1 MRSKPRR
8 RKAWPAGPG
17 GPTLGKC
24 SGKSQ
29 KEPLLKQK
37 VGARE
42 DSSRVDLGK
51 ERIDKTAVTVG
62 GLGKVDDLLK
72 GIDEVESRDSIKP

>member
-8 RKAWPAGPG
+8 RKAWPAGLG
-17 GPTLGKC
+17 GPTLGKY

-29 KEPLLKQK
+29 KEPLLRQ
-37 VGARE
+37 VRARE

-51 ERIDKTAVTVG
+51 ERVDKAGVTVG
-62 GLGKVDDLLK
+62 GLGKVDD
-72 GIDEVESRDSIKP
+72 

>member
-1 MRSKPRR
+1 M
-8 RKAWPAGPG
+8 
-17 GPTLGKC
+17 
-24 SGKSQ
+24 
-29 KEPLLKQK
+29 QK

-51 ERIDKTAVTVG
+51 ERIDKTGVTVG